1 MLFIIKI
8 FILILLISS
17 IYSYIEFPLNI
28 DDKNISSTDTPYE
41 IITKLLVSKM
51 YIIIKI
57 GSEKINVKSYLIL
70 NRAEFMISGK
80 DIKYHKYNELNS
92 KSYNCSDCLIKN
104 YYYGYFSQG
113 IKSFEDLYIKNDK
126 NEENIIHN
134 MKFIL
139 GIKSNENEPPEA
151 VIGLHLPYHDSDPD
165 YNFIVSLK
173 KANATNSYYWFLNFD
188 NESKMIIDGFPH
200 DINNKKYN
208 ADKFITTNAL
218 YNGYIIIWGLTFSN
232 IYYDNINLNISQT
245 LKKATI
251 QFNNGLII
259 APEEIGTFLGKEF
272 FGEYFE
278 KNICFKETF
287 GNLNEI
293 FIYCKNVKEF
303 DVKKFKSIYFKSVD
317 LNSIF
322 ELNYKDL
329 FYYKDNYV
337 YFLLLFKGISW
348 TFGEL
353 FLKKYY
359 LVFNQDLKTIGYY
372 QNIENIENI
381 ENRKNEKPDNNNE
394 NKDNFDFKINLTHIL
409 LILILLSILIVGTVL
424 YCKKGKR
431 KNRANELDDN
441 YEYNESINDTKN
453 DNN

>member
-1 MLFIIKI
+1 M
-8 FILILLISS
+8 
-17 IYSYIEFPLNI
+17 
-28 DDKNISSTDTPYE
+28 
-41 IITKLLVSKM
+41 
-51 YIIIKI
+51 
-57 GSEKINVKSYLIL
+57 
-70 NRAEFMISGK
+70 
-80 DIKYHKYNELNS
+80 
-92 KSYNCSDCLIKN
+92 
-104 YYYGYFSQG
+104 
-113 IKSFEDLYIKNDK
+113 
-126 NEENIIHN
+126 
-134 MKFIL
+134 
-139 GIKSNENEPPEA
+139 
-151 VIGLHLPYHDSDPD
+151 
-165 YNFIVSLK
+165 
-173 KANATNSYYWFLNFD
+173 
-188 NESKMIIDGFPH
+188 
-200 DINNKKYN
+200 
-208 ADKFITTNAL
+208 
-218 YNGYIIIWGLTFSN
+218 
-232 IYYDNINLNISQT
+232 
-245 LKKATI
+245 
-251 QFNNGLII
+251 

-348 TFGEL
+348 IFGEL

-381 ENRKNEKPDNNNE
+381 EIRENEKPDNNNE

-453 DNN
+453 DNNEIIQN